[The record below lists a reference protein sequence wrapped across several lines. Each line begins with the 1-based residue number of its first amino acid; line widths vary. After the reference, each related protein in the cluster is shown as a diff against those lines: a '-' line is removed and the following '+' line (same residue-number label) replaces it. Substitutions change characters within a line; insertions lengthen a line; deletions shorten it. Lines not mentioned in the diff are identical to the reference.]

1 LRDKRKLICED
12 YGELIEKC
20 GSVVVHDIPKKVT
33 IPKVEPKVIEIPK
46 KVQEPVVQKKE
57 GDKTVCEKVCEGLV
71 GYYPFNGNADDLSGN
86 GNDGNVFNASLTK
99 DRDANGNSAYL
110 FNGKDS
116 YITFP
121 TIKIHKSFTVSII
134 LKFDSYP
141 MESGGDYPMFAIVW
155 DMDPRDRWNGI
166 NYMGNRSGDNG
177 IAFNVLSA
185 GGHQAS
191 YYTDHRNNIYY
202 HLTGVYN
209 SKKDIAEV
217 YINGVRKGASK
228 MEGDKIEFDGF
239 KIGIRDVND
248 LMRPAAFNGV
258 IDEVRVYDRALS
270 SEEIYKIF
278 KK

>member
-1 LRDKRKLICED
+1 MKKLILLNYRIWNIYLLLLVSLFLFGCS
-12 YGELIEKC
+12 YAGK
-20 GSVVVHDIPKKVT
+20 PT
-33 IPKVEPKVIEIPK
+33 F
-46 KVQEPVVQKKE
+46 
-57 GDKTVCEKVCEGLV
+57 KTCQDVCDGLV
-71 GYYPFNGNADDLSGN
+71 GYYPFFGNADDASGN
-86 GNDGNVFNASLTK
+86 GNNGNIFNASLTK
-99 DRDANGNSAYL
+99 DRDENDNSAYL

-121 TIKIHKSFTVSII
+121 TIKIHKSFTLSII
-134 LKFDSYP
+134 LNPNSYP
-141 MESGGDYPMFAIVW
+141 MESGDCCPMFAIVW

-191 YYTDHRNNIYY
+191 YYTDHRKNIYY

-217 YINGVRKGASK
+217 YINGVRKGASS
-228 MEGDKIEFDGF
+228 MEGDKIEFNGL

-278 KK
+278 EK